1 MSLRT
6 DKIQTRYEEIR
17 TSLHCNVTDEDYK
30 MIEQKLNQL
39 SELACIENRSISVF
53 DVNRNEFILKVDR
66 HMELLGYDV
75 TEEINV
81 NNYHKMIHTDDLP
94 FLYDSEIKMFK
105 FLKPVRSN
113 EKKDYKL
120 IYDYRVRRK
129 DGSYIRFLHQL
140 LLYELDRDY
149 NSWLLLILSDVISA
163 YPENA
168 KPRRFLMNTKTKEI
182 RLFNEET
189 GIRGFLITP
198 REREIL
204 ELISQG
210 LDSTEIAD
218 KLYISLN
225 TVNNHRQHV
234 LQKTSTKNITQAIT
248 YLKLTGIM

>member
-1 MSLRT
+1 MSFRT
-6 DKIQTRYEEIR
+6 DQIQTRYEKIR
-17 TSLHCNVTDEDYK
+17 SSLHCNVTDEDYK
-30 MIEQKLNQL
+30 RIDQKLKQL
-39 SELACIENRSISVF
+39 SELARIENRSISVF

-66 HMELLGYDV
+66 HMELLGYDG

-94 FLYDSEIKMFK
+94 FLYDSEIKMFE
-105 FLKPVRSN
+105 FLKPVRSD
-113 EKKDYKL
+113 EKKNYKL
-120 IYDYRVRRK
+120 IYDYRVRK
-129 DGSYIRFLHQL
+129 KGGSYIRFLHQL
-140 LLYELDRDY
+140 LLYELDRNY

-163 YPENA
+163 YPEDA

-182 RLFNEET
+182 CLFDEET
-189 GIRGFLITP
+189 GIKRFLITE
-198 REREIL
+198 REKEIL

-210 LDSTEIAD
+210 FDSQEIAD
-218 KLYISLN
+218 KLFVSLN